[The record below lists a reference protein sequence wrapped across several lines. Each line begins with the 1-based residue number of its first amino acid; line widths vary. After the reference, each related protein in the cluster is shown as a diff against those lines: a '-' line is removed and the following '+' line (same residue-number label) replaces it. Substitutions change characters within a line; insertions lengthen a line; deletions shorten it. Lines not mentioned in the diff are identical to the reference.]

1 MIKITPEISINED
14 EIQEEFIHASG
25 PGGQHVNK
33 VATAVQLR
41 FNMNSKSLP
50 NDVLDRLI
58 KLAGRRINK
67 QGILTIRSAKYR
79 SQDRNRKEALD
90 RLIDLIRKAAQKP
103 KKRRKTRPPN
113 ASKQKRMELKRKRGT
128 LKKLRKLVK
137 SDFTD
142 DSS

>member
-1 MIKITPEISINED
+1 MIKITTEISINED

-41 FNMNSKSLP
+41 FNMNSTSIP

-90 RLIDLIRKAAQKP
+90 RLIDLIRRAAQKP
-103 KKRRKTRPPN
+103 RRRRKTRPPE
-113 ASKQKRMELKRKRGT
+113 ASKKKRLELKRKRGT
-128 LKKLRKLVK
+128 LKKLRTPVK
-137 SDFTD
+137 SDFTN

>member
-41 FNMNSKSLP
+41 FNMNSTSLP

-58 KLAGRRINK
+58 NLAGRRINK

-79 SQDRNRKEALD
+79 SQDRNRKEALN
-90 RLIDLIRKAAQKP
+90 RLIDLIRKAAQEP
-103 KKRRKTRPPN
+103 RKRRETRPPD
-113 ASKQKRMELKRKRGT
+113 ASKKKRLELKRKRGT
-128 LKKLRKLVK
+128 LKELRKPVK
-137 SDFTD
+137 SDFTN

>member
-41 FNMNSKSLP
+41 FNMNSTSLP

-67 QGILTIRSAKYR
+67 QGILTIKSAKYR

-103 KKRRKTRPPN
+103 RKLRKTRTTKT
-113 ASKQKRMELKRKRGT
+113 SKTERMEIKRKRGT
-128 LKKLRKLVK
+128 LKKLRKPVK

>member
-14 EIQEEFIHASG
+14 EIEEEFIHASG

-41 FNMNSKSLP
+41 FNMNSTSIP

-58 KLAGRRINK
+58 NLAGRRINK

-79 SQDRNRKEALD
+79 SQDRNRKEALN

-103 KKRRKTRPPN
+103 KKRRETRPTD
-113 ASKQKRMELKRKRGT
+113 ASKKKRLELKRKRGT
-128 LKKLRKLVK
+128 LKELRKPVK